1 MNKRDKKAYT
11 KLAFKLKNNT
21 DTKVTLK
28 LEESTHEN
36 SPFLQ
41 FSQQKPKIEKRLS
54 SVMEDIHENES
65 ARFQMG
71 NFATAFKSNT
81 SQSELKS
88 MAKLEKF
95 EFS

>member
-1 MNKRDKKAYT
+1 
-11 KLAFKLKNNT
+11 
-21 DTKVTLK
+21 
-28 LEESTHEN
+28 
-36 SPFLQ
+36 
-41 FSQQKPKIEKRLS
+41 
-54 SVMEDIHENES
+54 MEDIHENES
-65 ARFQMG
+65 AKFQMG